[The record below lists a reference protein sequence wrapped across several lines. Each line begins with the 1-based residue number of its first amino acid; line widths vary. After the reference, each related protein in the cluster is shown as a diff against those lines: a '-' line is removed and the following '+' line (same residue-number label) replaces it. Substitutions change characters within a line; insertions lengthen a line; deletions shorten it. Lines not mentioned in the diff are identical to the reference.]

1 MAALDVMTIRLHLP
15 KTRVVEVVEDLPER
29 LVVAIVA
36 IAGWVRCSACGFKTR
51 TVHETRKV
59 AVRDLPFGGRPTTL
73 VWHRRRFACRRCATT
88 TTEAHPQVTGHLTN
102 RLRAG
107 LVAEVRD
114 STVAATARRH
124 RLGWHQVMAV
134 VADYAVIVSSRRRR
148 VACRVLAVD
157 EKSLLKGRGGFS
169 TIVSNAETGAVV
181 AVLAGRCDAVLD
193 GFLARQS
200 RSWRAGVEVVVTD
213 MASCY
218 RGAIARRLPGA
229 AHVVDRFHVVR
240 NMMGVLVEARR
251 AAQRSERGQPHDP
264 AVFKARFT
272 LMRRIDRL
280 GAAQVAELVALFARH
295 PNLGAAW
302 EMTQRFHRIYEADGH
317 EAAMEALG
325 EFVDAWERTRTDMG
339 SAVRTLLR
347 WSGQFLNFHSH
358 GRWTSATAE
367 GVNNRIEVLERKAY
381 GFRTPVNHQA
391 RILVECA
398 GHPARPNQAGGAS

>member
-15 KTRVVEVVEDLPER
+15 KTRVLEVVEDLPER
-29 LVVAIVA
+29 LVVAIVG

-51 TVHETRKV
+51 TVHQTTKV
-59 AVRDLPFGGRPTTL
+59 AVRDLPVGGRPTTL
-73 VWHRRRFACRRCATT
+73 LWHRRRFACRRCATT
-88 TTEAHPQVTGHLTN
+88 TTETHPQITGHLTN
-102 RLRAG
+102 RLRAA

-114 STVAATARRH
+114 STVAAAARRH

-134 VADYAVIVSSRRRR
+134 VLDYAVVVFFRRRR
-148 VACRVLAVD
+148 VPCRVLCVD
-157 EKSLLKGRGGFS
+157 EKSLAKGHGGFS
-169 TIVSNAETGAVV
+169 TIVSDAETGAVV
-181 AVLAGRCDAVLD
+181 AVLPGRSDRVLD
-193 GFLARQS
+193 RFLARQP
-200 RSWRAGVEVVVTD
+200 RAWRQGVEVVVTD

-240 NMMGVLVEARR
+240 NVMAVLVEARR

-264 AVFKARFT
+264 AVFAARFT

-280 GAAQVAELVALFARH
+280 SAAEVAELAALFARH
-295 PNLGAAW
+295 PHLAGAW
-302 EMTQRFHRIYEADGH
+302 EMVQRFHRIYAADGY
-317 EAAMEALG
+317 EAAMEAVG

-347 WSGQFLNFHSH
+347 WSEQFFNFFSH
-358 GRWTSATAE
+358 ERWTSASAE

-381 GFRTPVNHQA
+381 GFRKPVNHQA
-391 RILVECA
+391 RILIECA
-398 GHPARPNQAGGAS
+398 GHPARSRAAA